1 MFNDN
6 FFENAR
12 QGGAAQ
18 LEVLGR
24 EAEELAFVPLRRA
37 EISGEVT
44 GPLAGMQVVHVFGF
58 TRQQCR
64 RVVEAVYRFPLPGDA
79 AVTGVSV
86 RFGDVEIE
94 AKLDGRMAAQ
104 ASYER
109 AKRERHQAAL
119 VTREAADV
127 FTLQIAGIRPD
138 EEVRV
143 ETAYVQLARPE
154 GRGWSLRLP
163 LTVPV
168 RYSSGAEQGSAD
180 AGGPLVLAV
189 DPGYR
194 ATLDLTVVLAGEVTS
209 PTHAL
214 RVEQDGNEQH
224 VTFADGEVTPDCD
237 AVIAWRPVL
246 DVDRPLLRAVT
257 SRQDGRTSFLAI
269 VTPPS
274 GVPRVVPRDLTV
286 LVDHSGSMD
295 GPKRDAADWAV
306 RQLTGMLTEQDRFS
320 LCLFH
325 STTRWFSSEPSV
337 VSATTRSQ
345 VGFFLDRYKDS
356 GGTELGMALDEA
368 LRREPAE
375 GDYARE
381 VLIITDAQVA
391 DEGGLLRLAEEESQ
405 RQDRRRISV
414 LCIDASPNETL
425 AHDLAEAGGGSDW
438 YLTSNPEGEDIT
450 TAIRAIVDQWAR
462 PVATNLKLLVSGG
475 PVVATSRPVTESH
488 ETGWSALDLGDL
500 PAATPVWVF
509 GEVPMDDEPL
519 SLSVVNSKGLC
530 LATWTGAADEVAG
543 YPAVGMLVG
552 AQRLRQLER
561 LRSEQPS
568 CDELL
573 QRLARIGMAVAPETL
588 PPEASGDV
596 DAVLGRL
603 ILEESLRT
611 GLLSTET
618 AFVAVRTESGKSVEQ
633 TLIVPNAVPEGWAT
647 PVGMLHEPGPDATFY
662 RRCGGLVSEST
673 ILRAPTLFGVPGGTD
688 MPASGHVV
696 TGPTMI
702 TLFDGIPQFHGDAAV
717 LVELT
722 VGGQDVPALPA
733 GRLVSL
739 HVAGDL
745 AAFPAGSVLCLY
757 VEDMAQPRARIA
769 LAELLDG
776 TDRPLNIAC
785 ADGQVVRLV
794 LVSGTPVPG
803 RLTVTVSID

>member
-1 MFNDN
+1 MSSW
-6 FFENAR
+6 
-12 QGGAAQ
+12 
-18 LEVLGR
+18 
-24 EAEELAFVPLRRA
+24 RA
-37 EISGEVT
+37 
-44 GPLAGMQVVHVFGF
+44 
-58 TRQQCR
+58 
-64 RVVEAVYRFPLPGDA
+64 
-79 AVTGVSV
+79 
-86 RFGDVEIE
+86 
-94 AKLDGRMAAQ
+94 
-104 ASYER
+104 
-109 AKRERHQAAL
+109 
-119 VTREAADV
+119 
-127 FTLQIAGIRPD
+127 
-138 EEVRV
+138 
-143 ETAYVQLARPE
+143 PE

-180 AGGPLVLAV
+180 AAGPLVLAV

-214 RVEQDGNEQH
+214 RVEQDGHEQH

-325 STTRWFSSEPSV
+325 STARWFSSEPSV

-462 PVATNLKLLVSGG
+462 PVATDLKLLVSGG
-475 PVVATSRPVTESH
+475 PVVRV
-488 ETGWSALDLGDL
+488 
-500 PAATPVWVF
+500 AA
-509 GEVPMDDEPL
+509 
-519 SLSVVNSKGLC
+519 
-530 LATWTGAADEVAG
+530 
-543 YPAVGMLVG
+543 
-552 AQRLRQLER
+552 R
-561 LRSEQPS
+561 
-568 CDELL
+568 
-573 QRLARIGMAVAPETL
+573 
-588 PPEASGDV
+588 
-596 DAVLGRL
+596 
-603 ILEESLRT
+603 
-611 GLLSTET
+611 
-618 AFVAVRTESGKSVEQ
+618 
-633 TLIVPNAVPEGWAT
+633 
-647 PVGMLHEPGPDATFY
+647 H
-662 RRCGGLVSEST
+662 
-673 ILRAPTLFGVPGGTD
+673 
-688 MPASGHVV
+688 
-696 TGPTMI
+696 
-702 TLFDGIPQFHGDAAV
+702 
-717 LVELT
+717 
-722 VGGQDVPALPA
+722 
-733 GRLVSL
+733 
-739 HVAGDL
+739 
-745 AAFPAGSVLCLY
+745 
-757 VEDMAQPRARIA
+757 
-769 LAELLDG
+769 
-776 TDRPLNIAC
+776 
-785 ADGQVVRLV
+785 
-794 LVSGTPVPG
+794 
-803 RLTVTVSID
+803 